1 MIKNH
6 LLYQLS
12 YRRPMCAIRPLGR
25 IIIGPGPPVSSTFPD
40 TRPPLSTIPDLPL
53 NLASDL
59 LTVSTMASKGKK
71 PVPGKKAP
79 PPPKKT
85 TPARPTTVKKSP
97 KSPAAKAT
105 KTMTR
110 PTPAYADLK
119 PAPAPTIGNIP
130 WGYGDVR
137 IVGMARDPQWACAY
151 WEVTDDAIKAARVK
165 LNDPDAGLSLR
176 VYDTTHRDFNGLNA
190 HTYWDLGIDRGTP
203 AFHFKVG
210 RPGATIHIDV
220 GVRNYHGGFVPIAR
234 SNAVEMPRDAM
245 SADSRSEFTTV
256 LRSGPAYTYRHRY
269 IAPPPSAE
277 PPPPPPFEAQY
288 PAESEQ
294 VFQHL
299 AGEGWARS
307 EWMESLMDGRVV
319 RWIRWSGPLTAEQLP
334 LLPHLPQVS
343 QIGTVFRNIE
353 VLFQGERRVIK
364 MESGEKVVYGP
375 WKVTLEAVGPKGE
388 RKSVEQWTIRRRW
401 RRGRRVRSRRPG
413 SIRKSPAP
421 YSRSRRP
428 SAIRWRRA
436 GGSGCPRTRGR
447 AATRSR
453 TVRR

>member
-1 MIKNH
+1 
-6 LLYQLS
+6 
-12 YRRPMCAIRPLGR
+12 
-25 IIIGPGPPVSSTFPD
+25 
-40 TRPPLSTIPDLPL
+40 
-53 NLASDL
+53 
-59 LTVSTMASKGKK
+59 MA
-71 PVPGKKAP
+71 
-79 PPPKKT
+79 
-85 TPARPTTVKKSP
+85 
-97 KSPAAKAT
+97 
-105 KTMTR
+105 R

-119 PAPAPTIGNIP
+119 PAPAPKIGNIP

-151 WEVTDDAIKAARVK
+151 WEISDDAIKTAREK
-165 LNDPDAGLSLR
+165 LQDPNAGLSLR

-190 HTYWDLGIDRGTP
+190 HTHWDLGIDRGTP

-210 RPGATIHIDV
+210 RPGATIHVDV

-245 SADSRSEFTTV
+245 SADTRAEFTTV
-256 LRSGPAYTYRHRY
+256 LRSGSATTYRHRY
-269 IAPPPSAE
+269 VAPPPSAA

-288 PAESEQ
+288 PAESEE
-294 VFQHL
+294 VFRHL

-334 LLPHLPQVS
+334 LLPQLPQLS
-343 QIGTVFRNIE
+343 RIGTVFRNIE

-388 RKSVEQWTIRRRW
+388 RKSVEQWMIRRRW
-401 RRGRRVRSRRPG
+401 TTGEGMVRVETPAILVRILGGARVSVVQSGSESRLAHESWGSQTLQLGASEWRWVGASENMAQGSSESIQAGASELFYLGASETFMLGSSETLGGASDLFFGSSEGRP
-413 SIRKSPAP
+413 
-421 YSRSRRP
+421 
-428 SAIRWRRA
+428 
-436 GGSGCPRTRGR
+436 
-447 AATRSR
+447 
-453 TVRR
+453 